1 MKVKTQKLVMTGVM
15 AALLAVLSPV
25 SIPTPVGVPITLQTF
40 LVALCG
46 FVLGPGLG
54 TAAVAVYLALGAVG
68 LPVFAEFSSGA
79 ACFLGMTG
87 GFLWGFLLMVFL
99 CGIGARGE
107 KPFAAIPLGIAG
119 LAVCHLCGTV
129 QFSLV
134 TSNSLFQAFLLASAP
149 YFLKDVVFVAAAY
162 FASKAVKAALKK
174 ARLVAE

>member
-1 MKVKTQKLVMTGVM
+1 MKLRTQKLVMTGVM

-46 FVLGPGLG
+46 FVLGPRLG

-87 GFLWGFLLMVFL
+87 GFLWGFLFMAFL
-99 CGIGARGE
+99 CGVGMRCE
-107 KPFAAIPLGIAG
+107 KPIPAILLGVAG
-119 LAVCHLCGTV
+119 LVICHLCGTI

-149 YFLKDVVFVAAAY
+149 YFLKDAVFTAVAY
-162 FASKAVKAALKK
+162 FASRAVKAALKK